1 MGIFINKD
9 TKVIVQG
16 ATGKVAMFHTAH
28 MLEYG
33 TNIVGGVTPGKG
45 GQVVGGVPIFNTVE
59 EAVEK
64 TGANAS
70 VVFVPARFAADSI
83 LEAIDANLD
92 IVVCV
97 TEHIPVL
104 DMVKV
109 RRALEGKKTRLI
121 GPNCPGIMTTD
132 ECNIGIIPGKIHRK
146 GHIGIVS
153 RSGTLTYEA
162 MDQMTKAGLGQT
174 TIVGIGGDPVKGTDF
189 IDVLKAFNEDPETKA
204 VMMIGEIGG
213 NAEEDAAAWIKA
225 NMKKKPVAA
234 FISGQQAP
242 PGKRMG
248 HAGAIIAG
256 GKGSAADKIKA
267 LNEVGIEV
275 AKTVAHMG
283 DTMVETLKK
292 AGIYEE
298 CKTC

>member
-109 RRALEGKKTRLI
+109 RRALEGKKIRLI

-225 NMKKKPVAA
+225 NMKKPVAA

-242 PGKRMG
+242 SGKRMG

>member
-146 GHIGIVS
+146 G

-225 NMKKKPVAA
+225 NMKKPVAA

-275 AKTVAHMG
+275 AKTVAYMG

>member
-189 IDVLKAFNEDPETKA
+189 IDVLKA
-204 VMMIGEIGG
+204 
-213 NAEEDAAAWIKA
+213 
-225 NMKKKPVAA
+225 
-234 FISGQQAP
+234 
-242 PGKRMG
+242 
-248 HAGAIIAG
+248 
-256 GKGSAADKIKA
+256 
-267 LNEVGIEV
+267 L
-275 AKTVAHMG
+275 
-283 DTMVETLKK
+283 
-292 AGIYEE
+292 
-298 CKTC
+298 

>member
-83 LEAIDANLD
+83 LEAIYANLD

-189 IDVLKAFNEDPETKA
+189 IDPETKA

-225 NMKKKPVAA
+225 NMKKPVAA

-267 LNEVGIEV
+267 LNEVSIEV

>member
-174 TIVGIGGDPVKGTDF
+174 TIVGIGGDPVK
-189 IDVLKAFNEDPETKA
+189 EQ
-204 VMMIGEIGG
+204 
-213 NAEEDAAAWIKA
+213 
-225 NMKKKPVAA
+225 
-234 FISGQQAP
+234 ISL
-242 PGKRMG
+242 M
-248 HAGAIIAG
+248 
-256 GKGSAADKIKA
+256 
-267 LNEVGIEV
+267 
-275 AKTVAHMG
+275 
-283 DTMVETLKK
+283 
-292 AGIYEE
+292 Y
-298 CKTC
+298 

>member
-59 EAVEK
+59 EAVAK

-174 TIVGIGGDPVKGTDF
+174 TIVGIG
-189 IDVLKAFNEDPETKA
+189 
-204 VMMIGEIGG
+204 
-213 NAEEDAAAWIKA
+213 
-225 NMKKKPVAA
+225 
-234 FISGQQAP
+234 
-242 PGKRMG
+242 
-248 HAGAIIAG
+248 
-256 GKGSAADKIKA
+256 
-267 LNEVGIEV
+267 EV
-275 AKTVAHMG
+275 
-283 DTMVETLKK
+283 TL
-292 AGIYEE
+292 
-298 CKTC
+298 

>member
-189 IDVLKAFNEDPETKA
+189 IDVLKAFNELQVEK
-204 VMMIGEIGG
+204 
-213 NAEEDAAAWIKA
+213 
-225 NMKKKPVAA
+225 
-234 FISGQQAP
+234 
-242 PGKRMG
+242 
-248 HAGAIIAG
+248 
-256 GKGSAADKIKA
+256 
-267 LNEVGIEV
+267 EV
-275 AKTVAHMG
+275 
-283 DTMVETLKK
+283 
-292 AGIYEE
+292 
-298 CKTC
+298 

>member
-1 MGIFINKD
+1 MGIFINKN

-16 ATGKVAMFHTAH
+16 ATGKVAMFHTKH
-28 MLEYG
+28 MLDYG
-33 TNIVGGVTPGKG
+33 TQIVGGVTPGKG
-45 GQVVGGVPIFNTVE
+45 GQEVNGVPIFNTVE
-59 EAVEK
+59 EAVIA

-83 LEAIDANLD
+83 LEAINADLD

-97 TEHIPVL
+97 TEHVPVM
-104 DMVKV
+104 DMIKVK
-109 RRALEGKKTRLI
+109 RYLKGRKTRLI

-132 ECNIGIIPGKIHRK
+132 ECNIGIIPGHIHHK
-146 GHIGIVS
+146 GHVGIVS

-162 MDQMTKAGLGQT
+162 MNQMTRAGLGQS

-189 IDVLKAFNEDPETKA
+189 IDVLEAFNNDPETKA

-213 NAEEDAAAWIKA
+213 TAEEEAAKWIQA
-225 NMKKKPVAA
+225 NMKKPVAA
-234 FISGQQAP
+234 FIAGQQAP

-256 GKGSAADKIKA
+256 GKGSASDKIAA
-267 LNEVGIEV
+267 LNAVGIKV
-275 AKTVAHMG
+275 AETVAHMG
-283 DTMVETLKK
+283 ETMLATLEERGML
-292 AGIYEE
+292 AE
-298 CKTC
+298 CKTH

>member
-104 DMVKV
+104 DMV
-109 RRALEGKKTRLI
+109 
-121 GPNCPGIMTTD
+121 
-132 ECNIGIIPGKIHRK
+132 
-146 GHIGIVS
+146 
-153 RSGTLTYEA
+153 
-162 MDQMTKAGLGQT
+162 
-174 TIVGIGGDPVKGTDF
+174 
-189 IDVLKAFNEDPETKA
+189 
-204 VMMIGEIGG
+204 
-213 NAEEDAAAWIKA
+213 
-225 NMKKKPVAA
+225 
-234 FISGQQAP
+234 
-242 PGKRMG
+242 
-248 HAGAIIAG
+248 
-256 GKGSAADKIKA
+256 
-267 LNEVGIEV
+267 
-275 AKTVAHMG
+275 
-283 DTMVETLKK
+283 
-292 AGIYEE
+292 
-298 CKTC
+298 